1 MFVGDA
7 RPSHSSDEWVYH
19 DLDILKEVVL
29 PAVRIA
35 LKLHQVNLIMHVTTH
50 LHNMCIFINCVYEFC
65 DLASDFTK
73 FGIKPI
79 IVCCIL
85 GSRILQFILLPPNIQ
100 NLVVKIYY
108 VNDSSIWAIEFMQWK
123 TFLWYH
129 NCFDSI
135 IVFFCAYFLLVKAA
149 APCLGLLYIQ

>member
-1 MFVGDA
+1 MYIHCLFFVCFPLSICSSVYCDYFLHGLYTMFVGDA

-50 LHNMCIFINCVYEFC
+50 LHMCIFINCVYEFC

-85 GSRILQFILLPPNIQ
+85 GSRILQFILLPP
-100 NLVVKIYY
+100 IYR
-108 VNDSSIWAIEFMQWK
+108 I
-123 TFLWYH
+123 
-129 NCFDSI
+129 
-135 IVFFCAYFLLVKAA
+135 
-149 APCLGLLYIQ
+149 